1 MIKLVFF
8 KNNYFFIFSF
18 SFYTFYPLYLLNKS
32 FLLVYTTKSK
42 QMVLFMLNEWG
53 NFLMKLMYN
62 VDIIFK

>member
-8 KNNYFFIFSF
+8 KNNYFFIFSL